1 MDDEEKVT
9 PKQLLAEI
17 DRYLKSREGFYT
29 AGDREL
35 ATLFK
40 NAKTHLHRLAGLS
53 DSSDSPGS
61 KAAVN
66 AAHDNRRE
74 PAPGGTQYEPKP
86 TEARGVENQ
95 PKSFEAAREM
105 FEEAH
110 NKFMEQVGAKEG
122 DK

>member
-1 MDDEEKVT
+1 MTDEDTIT
-9 PKQLLAEI
+9 PKELLANI

-35 ATLFK
+35 ASLFK
-40 NAKTHLHRLAGLS
+40 NAKTHLNRIAGFS
-53 DSSDSPGS
+53 TSDSPGS

-66 AAHDNRRE
+66 AAHDQKRE

-86 TEARGVENQ
+86 TEPRGPEDQ
-95 PKSFEAAREM
+95 PKTYEQAREM

-110 NKFMEQVGAKEG
+110 NKFMEQVGANNEEK
-122 DK
+122 K